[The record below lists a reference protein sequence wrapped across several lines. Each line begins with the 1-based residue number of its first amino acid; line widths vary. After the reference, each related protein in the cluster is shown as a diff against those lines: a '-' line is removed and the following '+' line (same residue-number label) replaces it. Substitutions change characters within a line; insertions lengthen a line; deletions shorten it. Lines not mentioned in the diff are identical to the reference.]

1 MALPIVCTLSAAELQ
16 ERKATIL
23 NSIRSAVVC
32 RTLILRGYR
41 YEFSNHGTASQDV
54 RRLVELEQQCCKF
67 LAFNVTENGNTIWL
81 DVIGQP
87 AALGVIEEL
96 FG

>member
-1 MALPIVCTLSAAELQ
+1 MELPVLCTLSAAELQ

-23 NSIRSAVVC
+23 NSVRNVVAG
-32 RTLILRGYR
+32 RTPIPQGYR
-41 YEFSNHGTASQDV
+41 YEFPNQGTVSQDV

-67 LAFNVTENGNTIWL
+67 LSFNVTEDENTIRL

-87 AALGVIEEL
+87 AALAVIENL